1 MNVASGFRSVDGKIL
16 VNGVGQAVIFL
27 SVIGCDY
34 IENIEIT
41 MDQKWL
47 QIFPGDFKLWASWN
61 GTYRNINLKI

>member
-41 MDQKWL
+41 MDQK
-47 QIFPGDFKLWASWN
+47 
-61 GTYRNINLKI
+61 